1 MPLTLT
7 SGNLF
12 VVSTG
17 ARSAQPSRCKEKTFG
32 VQQVLESPYSSKVSA
47 KFAAQIPVSNERR
60 ATSCRVA
67 ADNEQ
72 KSASDPSVLQGQN
85 LMLESCTSAS
95 RHFVRAIFRPT
106 IANNFIA
113 HKIVRRLS
121 LTVYKS
127 STSTVE
133 TASSRIHLPSTNE
146 YVELACH
153 SQEGKDAFVV
163 YRFFVVKQGRFD
175 LLFGTGSVLR

>member
-7 SGNLF
+7 SENLF

-17 ARSAQPSRCKEKTFG
+17 ARSAQPSRCREKTFD
-32 VQQVLESPYSSKVSA
+32 VQQVLEAPSSSRVSA
-47 KFAAQIPVSNERR
+47 KFSAQIPVSKERR
-60 ATSCRVA
+60 ATWCRVA

-85 LMLESCTSAS
+85 LMLESCTSDS

-106 IANNFIA
+106 MANNFIA
-113 HKIVRRLS
+113 HKIVRRLG
-121 LTVYKS
+121 LIVYKT

>member
-1 MPLTLT
+1 
-7 SGNLF
+7 
-12 VVSTG
+12 
-17 ARSAQPSRCKEKTFG
+17 
-32 VQQVLESPYSSKVSA
+32 
-47 KFAAQIPVSNERR
+47 
-60 ATSCRVA
+60 
-67 ADNEQ
+67 
-72 KSASDPSVLQGQN
+72 
-85 LMLESCTSAS
+85 MLESCTSDS

-106 IANNFIA
+106 MANNFIA
-113 HKIVRRLS
+113 HKIVRRLG
-121 LTVYKS
+121 LTVYKT

-133 TASSRIHLPSTNE
+133 TASSRIHLPSTHE

>member
-1 MPLTLT
+1 
-7 SGNLF
+7 
-12 VVSTG
+12 
-17 ARSAQPSRCKEKTFG
+17 
-32 VQQVLESPYSSKVSA
+32 
-47 KFAAQIPVSNERR
+47 
-60 ATSCRVA
+60 
-67 ADNEQ
+67 
-72 KSASDPSVLQGQN
+72 
-85 LMLESCTSAS
+85 MLESCTSDS

-106 IANNFIA
+106 MANNFIA